1 MVPRWAIQVTDLLL
15 ELPWTVAENC
25 IVPSVVT
32 DGADGETLTELT
44 GAEAVPEGGVDEDVA
59 AVALNGTT
67 TGLAPALVK
76 IVRLPVAFPGV
87 VAANTTSKF
96 WLAPGARLP
105 GTARPLVLKLKPG
118 PVTVTW
124 LIATPVVS
132 WLVAVIVCE
141 PVVPTTVETDTL
153 LGVTASAA
161 GCDTGIVLALEDV
174 TPTQPEDQQHV
185 ANSKAKSNTET
196 APRFENEKF
205 NVDRPF
211 PRCLY
216 GAARTEFVS
225 RATWCALRPKLSGC

>member
-1 MVPRWAIQVTDLLL
+1 VTDLLL
-15 ELPWTVAENC
+15 VLPWTVAENC

-44 GAEAVPEGGVDEDVA
+44 GAEAIPEGGVDGDVA

-87 VAANTTSKF
+87 VAANTTSKL
-96 WLAPGARLP
+96 WLAPGARLA
-105 GTARPLVLKLKPG
+105 GTARPLALKLKPD

-124 LIATPVVS
+124 LIATPVVP
-132 WLVAVIVCE
+132 WLVAVMVCE

-161 GCDTGIVLALEDV
+161 GCEVGIVLALEEV
-174 TPTQPEDQQHV
+174 TPTQPEDQQDA

-196 APRFENEKF
+196 APRFESENF
-205 NVDRPF
+205 NVDRPSF
-211 PRCLY
+211 SRFLY

-225 RATWCALRPKLSGC
+225 RATWCALRPS